1 MSSLPTRTLGS
12 TNLEVTFPALG
23 GVGLGSEFYGGV
35 DETTGVE
42 TVLTAVSRGINFIDT
57 APLYQH
63 SEHRVGLA
71 LSELDSSV
79 KDSLIIASKVA
90 DECAPFSNNGGHD
103 ALSAAGV
110 RCSIENSLRVMGIEH
125 MHVCLIHDLTPA
137 ELEDFLADGGGMDG
151 LREAKAEGLIG
162 HIGLGTHDK
171 PHAPLHR
178 RFLEDPDAEVLLT
191 VNDYNILRR
200 YAGGSSGALPAAQVK
215 NAGVMNAGVFYMG
228 LLSGIDPRESYSMGF
243 KGDLTKEMARTIDIA
258 TRQWEWCNERGV
270 SLGALALQW
279 AMKHEAVSTCIIGCR
294 TPEEVN
300 GVCDNAAAVVGDE
313 IWSEFA
319 SEFDDEIASLTE
331 DDHWWC
337 LLRRQTSLDH

>member
-1 MSSLPTRTLGS
+1 MRVAAAGAPDQ
-12 TNLEVTFPALG
+12 VTFPGLG

-35 DETTGVE
+35 DETTGVD
-42 TVLTAVSRGINFIDT
+42 TVLTAVGRGINFIDT

-63 SEHRVGLA
+63 SERRVGLA
-71 LSELDSSV
+71 LSQLEPAV

-90 DECAPFSNNGGHD
+90 DECAPFSDNGGHD

-110 RCSIENSLRVMGIEH
+110 RCSIENSLRAIGIEH
-125 MHVCLIHDLTPA
+125 LHVCLIHDLTPA
-137 ELEDFLADGGGMDG
+137 ELEDFLAEGGGMDG
-151 LREAKAEGLIG
+151 LRQAKAEGLIG

-200 YAGGSSGALPAAQVK
+200 YAGDDTGAFAAAQAK

-243 KGDLTKEMARTIDIA
+243 KGDLTEEMARTIDIA
-258 TRQWEWCNERGV
+258 SRQWAWCNERGLN
-270 SLGALALQW
+270 LGALALQW
-279 AMKHEAVSTCIIGCR
+279 AMKNEAVSTCIVGCR

-300 GVCDNAAAVVGDE
+300 GVCDNAAAVVSDE
-313 IWSEFA
+313 IWTEFA
-319 SEFDDEIASLTE
+319 AEFDEEIGLLTE
-331 DDHWWC
+331 ADHWWYVRGETV
-337 LLRRQTSLDH
+337 LS